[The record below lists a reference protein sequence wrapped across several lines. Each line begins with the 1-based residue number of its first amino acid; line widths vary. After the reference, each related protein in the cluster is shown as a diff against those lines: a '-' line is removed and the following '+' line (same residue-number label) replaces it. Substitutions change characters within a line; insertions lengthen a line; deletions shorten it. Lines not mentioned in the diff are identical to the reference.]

1 MSTIAYAQLT
11 TKREEAAPGTS
22 STTSGPGIRSY
33 IDSFAALVPTEVLTL
48 HALIVAATT
57 KTATAAAAATA
68 TATAAPAAGGVPTL
82 GASGAQATT
91 TTQSLGTT
99 TTILPDG
106 VQPLTTAFWLLIVL
120 SIVLYAVPR
129 YFGGKWDK
137 FDFIRASI
145 APLAFVGWTMLQ
157 RATAFDAAFPSVS
170 SVERTVYAL
179 ILGAVLGG
187 VTAALAAKADD
198 KPQQ

>member
-57 KTATAAAAATA
+57 KTATAAAA
-68 TATAAPAAGGVPTL
+68 PAAGVVPTL
-82 GASGAQATT
+82 GASGAQATA

>member
-1 MSTIAYAQLT
+1 MSTIAFAQLT

-22 STTSGPGIRSY
+22 ATTSSPGIKSY
-33 IDSFAALVPTEVLTL
+33 VDAFAALVPTEVLTL

-57 KTATAAAAATA
+57 KTSAVESTVATPVTAASVAGAATSPG
-68 TATAAPAAGGVPTL
+68 APTN
-82 GASGAQATT
+82 
-91 TTQSLGTT
+91 SLGTT

-106 VQPLTTAFWLLIVL
+106 VGALTTAFWVLLAL
-120 SIVLYAVPR
+120 SIVLYVVPR

-137 FDFIRASI
+137 FDVIRASI

-157 RATAFDAAFPSVS
+157 RATAFDAAFPNMGSID
-170 SVERTVYAL
+170 RTVYAL

-187 VTAALAAKADD
+187 ITVALASKADT
-198 KPQQ
+198 KPAQ

>member
-1 MSTIAYAQLT
+1 MSTVAYAQLT

-22 STTSGPGIRSY
+22 STTSGPGIKSY
-33 IDSFAALVPTEVLTL
+33 VDAFAALVPTEVLTL

-57 KTATAAAAATA
+57 KTATSVAASTATPIAGATTPGASAIQSAAA
-68 TATAAPAAGGVPTL
+68 
-82 GASGAQATT
+82 
-91 TTQSLGTT
+91 TQSLGTT

-106 VQPLTTAFWLLIVL
+106 VQPLTTSFWVLLLL
-120 SIVLYAVPR
+120 SLVLYVVPR
-129 YFGGKWDK
+129 YFGGKWDR
-137 FDFIRASI
+137 FDFIRALI

-157 RATAFDAAFPSVS
+157 RATAFDAAFPGVS

-198 KPQQ
+198 KPTT

>member
-11 TKREEAAPGTS
+11 TKREEAAPGKS

-57 KTATAAAAATA
+57 KTATAAAA
-68 TATAAPAAGGVPTL
+68 PAAGVVPTL
-82 GASGAQATT
+82 GASGAQATA

-120 SIVLYAVPR
+120 SVVLYAVPR